1 MKILKKLLFLQKR
14 TLMSELTRAVLVKY
28 WGYPSFRPM
37 QEDIVDSV
45 IEGHDTLALLPTGG
59 GKSIC
64 FQVPAMAMDGVCI
77 VVTPLISLM
86 KDQVLHLKNINI
98 PASAIYSGMHPSEV
112 EIAYNKAVFG
122 NLKFLYV
129 SPERLMTDA
138 FIEAVKKMKVCL
150 LAIDESHCISQWG
163 YDFRPPYLKIA
174 EIRPYIPNTPVL
186 ALTATAT
193 PKVVDDIQYRLGFKK
208 KNVFQTSYERKNV
221 TYNVIKVADKYGLMY
236 RLFMKMESGSGI
248 VYVRSRK
255 RTKVISDWLQSVG
268 ISATYYH
275 AGIDA
280 KTRDERQ
287 KMWMDGKTKVISATN
302 AFGMGID
309 KPDVRV
315 VVHMDLPDS
324 LEAYFQEAG
333 RAGRDLK
340 PSEAF
345 LLVSDSDIKQLK
357 DNLQQSY
364 PELERI
370 KAIYDAIGNYLQIP
384 VGAGNGHCY
393 PFDMTE
399 FAKHYDFSLIEVFNS
414 LKLMEREG
422 FFALSEA
429 MNTPSQLF
437 IKASR
442 EDLYRFQ
449 VEYAEFDT
457 MIKYLLRNYPG
468 ILSDFVK
475 IKEEQIS
482 YKLGIS
488 VEKVEQILQKLD
500 NFNFL
505 SYIPRS
511 DKPQIQ
517 YLTERQDT
525 RHFALS
531 DEVYKDRKEDA
542 TKRVQAVIDF
552 VNNDNECRS
561 VQLLRYF
568 GEKIKT
574 RCGKCDVCNIR
585 NQMKINDEEYRN
597 ISAAILDELKKR
609 VVPLYETPSLAK
621 NYLEEKVLET
631 VRWMLDNGTIEQD
644 ENGNLKEKGRQRS
657 LF

>member
-1 MKILKKLLFLQKR
+1 
-14 TLMSELTRAVLVKY
+14 MSELTRSVLVKY

-64 FQVPAMAMDGVCI
+64 FQVPALAMDGVCI

-86 KDQVLHLKNINI
+86 KDQVQHLKAINI
-98 PASAIYSGMHPSEV
+98 AASAIYSGMHPNEV

-193 PKVVDDIQYRLGFKK
+193 PKVVEDIQYRLGFKRQ
-208 KNVFQTSYERKNV
+208 NVFQTSYERKNV

-255 RTKVISDWLQSVG
+255 RTKIIADWLQSAG
-268 ISATYYH
+268 ISATFYH

-287 KMWMDGKTKVISATN
+287 KLWMDGRIKVIVATN

-315 VVHMDLPDS
+315 VIHMDLPDS

-364 PELERI
+364 PELDRI
-370 KAIYDAIGNYLQIP
+370 KTIYDTLGNYLQIP
-384 VGAGNGHCY
+384 VGAGNGQSY
-393 PFDMTE
+393 AFDMNE
-399 FAKHYDFSLIEVFNS
+399 FATNYNFSLLEVFNS

-422 FFALSEA
+422 LFALSEA
-429 MNTPSQLF
+429 MDAPSQLF

-449 VEYAEFDT
+449 VEYAEFDA

-482 YKLGIS
+482 HKMGIS
-488 VEKVEQILQKLD
+488 VEQVEQTLKRLEKY
-500 NFNFL
+500 NFL
-505 SYIPRS
+505 TYIPRN

-525 RHFALS
+525 GHFVLS
-531 DEVYKDRKEDA
+531 DEVYKDRKDDA

-552 VNNDNECRS
+552 VNNDTECRS

-585 NQMKINDEEYRN
+585 NQMNINDEEYKN
-597 ISAAILDELKKR
+597 ISELILEELKKR

-631 VRWMLDNGTIEQD
+631 VRWMLDSGTIEQD

>member
-1 MKILKKLLFLQKR
+1 
-14 TLMSELTRAVLVKY
+14 MSELTRSVLVKY

-37 QEDIVDSV
+37 QEDIVDAV
-45 IEGHDTLALLPTGG
+45 IDGRDTLALLPTGG

-64 FQVPAMAMDGVCI
+64 FQVPALAMDGVCI

-86 KDQVLHLKNINI
+86 KDQVQHLKNINI
-98 PASAIYSGMHPSEV
+98 PAAAIYSGMHPSEV

-193 PKVVDDIQYRLGFKK
+193 PNVVEDIQLRLGFKEH
-208 KNVFQTSYERKNV
+208 NVFQTSYERKNV

-236 RLFMKMESGSGI
+236 RLFMRMQSGSGI

-255 RTKVISDWLQSVG
+255 RTKVIADWLQSVG
-268 ISATYYH
+268 ISATFYH

-287 KMWMDGKTKVISATN
+287 KQWMDGRIKVIVATN

-309 KPDVRV
+309 KPDVRMV
-315 VVHMDLPDS
+315 IHMDLPDS

-345 LLVSDSDIKQLK
+345 LLVAESDIKQLK

-370 KAIYDAIGNYLQIP
+370 KTIYDALGNYLQIP
-384 VGAGNGHCY
+384 VGAGNGQSY
-393 PFDMTE
+393 PFDMNE
-399 FAKHYDFSLIEVFNS
+399 FANSYGFSLLEVFNS

-429 MNTPSQLF
+429 MESPSQLF

-449 VEYAEFDT
+449 VEYAEFDA

-482 YKLGIS
+482 HKMGID
-488 VEKVEQILQKLD
+488 VTQVEQTLKNLEKY
-500 NFNFL
+500 NFL
-505 SYIPRS
+505 TYIQRNG
-511 DKPQIQ
+511 KPQIQ

-531 DEVYKDRKEDA
+531 DEVYKDRKDDA
-542 TKRVQAVIDF
+542 TRRVQAVIDF
-552 VNNDNECRS
+552 VNNDSECRS

-574 RCGKCDVCNIR
+574 RCGRCDVCSIR
-585 NQMKINDEEYRN
+585 NQMKINDEEYKN
-597 ISAAILDELKKR
+597 ISELILDELKKR

-631 VRWMLDNGTIEQD
+631 VRWMLDNGIIEQD
-644 ENGNLKEKGRQRS
+644 ENGNLKEKGRQWS

>member
-1 MKILKKLLFLQKR
+1 
-14 TLMSELTRAVLVKY
+14 MSDLTRAVLVKY

-45 IEGHDTLALLPTGG
+45 IAGHDTLALLPTGG

-86 KDQVLHLKNINI
+86 KDQVQHLKHINI
-98 PASAIYSGMHPSEV
+98 QAAAIYSGMHPSEV
-112 EIAYNKAVFG
+112 EMAYNNAAFG

-138 FIEAVKKMKVCL
+138 FIEAIKKMKVCL

-193 PKVVDDIQYRLGFKK
+193 PNVVDDIQYRLGFKER
-208 KNVFQTSYERKNV
+208 NVFQTSYERKNV

-236 RLFMKMESGSGI
+236 RLFMKMASGSGI

-255 RTKVISDWLQSVG
+255 RTKVIADWLQSAG
-268 ISATYYH
+268 ISATFYH

-280 KTRDERQ
+280 RTRDERQ
-287 KMWMDGKTKVISATN
+287 RLWMDGKIKVIVATN

-345 LLVSDSDIKQLK
+345 LLVSDADIKQLK
-357 DNLQQSY
+357 ENLQQSY
-364 PELERI
+364 PELDRI
-370 KAIYDAIGNYLQIP
+370 KAIYDAVGNYLQIP
-384 VGAGNGHCY
+384 VGAGNNQSY
-393 PFDMTE
+393 NFDMNE
-399 FAKHYDFSLIEVFNS
+399 FAKEYGFSLLEVFNS

-429 MNTPSQLF
+429 MDTPSQLF

-482 YKLGIS
+482 LKLGID
-488 VEKVEQILQKLD
+488 VEKVENTLKKLEKY
-500 NFNFL
+500 NFL
-505 SYIPRS
+505 TYIQRN

-525 RHFALS
+525 RYFALS
-531 DEVYKDRKEDA
+531 DEVYRDRKDDA

-552 VNNDNECRS
+552 VNNDTECRS

-585 NQMKINDEEYRN
+585 NQMNINDEEYKN
-597 ISAAILDELKKR
+597 ISDIILDELKKR

-644 ENGNLKEKGRQRS
+644 ENGNLKEKGRQWS

>member
-1 MKILKKLLFLQKR
+1 
-14 TLMSELTRAVLVKY
+14 MSELTRSVLTKY

-45 IEGHDTLALLPTGG
+45 IAGNDTLALLPTGG

-64 FQVPAMAMDGVCI
+64 FQVPALAMDGVCI

-86 KDQVLHLKNINI
+86 KDQVQHLKDINI
-98 PASAIYSGMHPSEV
+98 PATAIYSGMHPNEV
-112 EIAYNKAVFG
+112 EIAYNKAVYG

-129 SPERLMTDA
+129 SPERLKTDA
-138 FIEAVKKMKVCL
+138 FIEAIKKMNVCL

-174 EIRPYIPNTPVL
+174 EIRPYITNTPVL

-193 PKVVDDIQYRLGFKK
+193 PKVVDDIQFRLDFKK

-221 TYNVIKVADKYGLMY
+221 TYNVIKIADKYGFMY
-236 RLFMKMESGSGI
+236 RLFMRMQSGNGI

-255 RTKVISDWLQSVG
+255 RTKIIADWLQSAG
-268 ISATYYH
+268 ISATFYH

-287 KMWMDGKTKVISATN
+287 KLWMNGLIKVIVATN

-309 KPDVRV
+309 KPDVRL

-345 LLVSDSDIKQLK
+345 LLVSDNDIKQLK
-357 DNLQQSY
+357 ENLKQSY
-364 PELERI
+364 PDIDRI
-370 KAIYDAIGNYLQIP
+370 KTIYNAIGNYLQVP
-384 VGAGNGHCY
+384 VGSGNGQCY
-393 PFDMTE
+393 PFEINE
-399 FAKHYDFSLIEVFNS
+399 FIKHYNLSLLETFNS
-414 LKLMEREG
+414 LTLMKKEG
-422 FFALSEA
+422 LFELSEA
-429 MNTPSQLF
+429 MDSPSQIF

-449 VEYAEFDT
+449 VEYPKFDLV
-457 MIKYLLRNYPG
+457 IKYLLRNYPG

-475 IKEEQIS
+475 IREEQIS
-482 YKLGIS
+482 HKLGVNVNE
-488 VEKVEQILQKLD
+488 VELTLKKLEQYNILT
-500 NFNFL
+500 
-505 SYIPRS
+505 YIRRS

-517 YLTERQDT
+517 YLTERLDT
-525 RHFALS
+525 KHFFLS
-531 DEVYKDRKEDA
+531 DEVYKNRKDDA
-542 TKRVQAVIDF
+542 LKRVQAVIDF
-552 VNNDNECRS
+552 VNDDTKCRS
-561 VQLLRYF
+561 IQLLRYF
-568 GEKIKT
+568 GEKTNK

-585 NQMKINDEEYRN
+585 NQMNINDEEYTD
-597 ISAAILDELKKR
+597 ISRLILQELKKR
-609 VVPLYETPSLAK
+609 IVPLPETPSLAK
-621 NYLEEKVLET
+621 NYFEEKVLET
-631 VRWMLDNGTIEQD
+631 VRWMIDGEIIELD
-644 ENGNLKEKGRQRS
+644 ENGNLKEKGR
-657 LF
+657 

>member
-1 MKILKKLLFLQKR
+1 
-14 TLMSELTRAVLVKY
+14 MSELTRAVLVKY

-37 QEDIVDSV
+37 QEDIVDAV
-45 IEGHDTLALLPTGG
+45 INGQDTLALLPTGG
-59 GKSIC
+59 GKSVC

-86 KDQVLHLKNINI
+86 KDQVQHLKKINI
-98 PASAIYSGMHPSEV
+98 PAAAIYSGLHPNEV
-112 EIAYNKAVFG
+112 ELAYNKAVFG

-129 SPERLMTDA
+129 SPERLMTEA

-193 PKVVDDIQYRLGFKK
+193 PRVVEDIQYRLGFKQQ
-208 KNVFQTSYERKNV
+208 NVFQTSYERKNV
-221 TYNVIKVADKYGLMY
+221 TYNVIKIADKYGLMY
-236 RLFMKMESGSGI
+236 RLFMRMQSGSGI

-255 RTKVISDWLQSVG
+255 RTKVIADWLQSVG
-268 ISATYYH
+268 ISATFYH

-287 KMWMDGKTKVISATN
+287 KLWMDGHIKVIVATN

-345 LLVSDSDIKQLK
+345 LLVADSDIKQLK
-357 DNLQQSY
+357 DNLNQSY
-364 PELERI
+364 PELNRI
-370 KAIYDAIGNYLQIP
+370 KTIYEALGNYLQIP
-384 VGAGNGHCY
+384 VGAGNGQTY
-393 PFDMTE
+393 PFDMND
-399 FAKHYDFSLIEVFNS
+399 FAAYYGFSLLEVFNS

-422 FFALSEA
+422 LFSLSEA
-429 MNTPSQLF
+429 LNTPSQLF

-449 VEYAEFDT
+449 VEYAEFDA

-475 IKEEQIS
+475 INEEQIS
-482 YKLGIS
+482 HKMGIS
-488 VEKVEQILQKLD
+488 VDNVELTLKKLEKY
-500 NFNFL
+500 NFL
-505 SYIPRS
+505 TYIPRC

-517 YLTERQDT
+517 YLTERQDM
-525 RHFALS
+525 RHFVLS
-531 DEVYKDRKEDA
+531 DEVYKNRKDDA

-552 VNNDNECRS
+552 VNNDKECRS

-585 NQMKINDEEYRN
+585 NQMKINDEEYKN
-597 ISAAILDELKKR
+597 ISELILNELKKR

-621 NYLEEKVLET
+621 NHLEEKVLET

-644 ENGNLKEKGRQRS
+644 ENGNLKEKGRQWS

>member
-1 MKILKKLLFLQKR
+1 
-14 TLMSELTRAVLVKY
+14 MSDLTRAVLVKY

-45 IEGHDTLALLPTGG
+45 IAGHDTLALLPTGG

-86 KDQVLHLKNINI
+86 KDQVQHLKHINI
-98 PASAIYSGMHPSEV
+98 QAAAIYSGMHPSEV
-112 EIAYNKAVFG
+112 EMAYNNAAFG

-138 FIEAVKKMKVCL
+138 FIEAIKKMKVCL

-193 PKVVDDIQYRLGFKK
+193 PNVVDDIQYRLGFKER
-208 KNVFQTSYERKNV
+208 NVFQTSYERKNV

-236 RLFMKMESGSGI
+236 RLFMKMASGSGI

-255 RTKVISDWLQSVG
+255 RTKVIADWLQSAG
-268 ISATYYH
+268 ISATFYH

-280 KTRDERQ
+280 RTRDERQ
-287 KMWMDGKTKVISATN
+287 RLWMDGKIKVIVATN

-345 LLVSDSDIKQLK
+345 LLVSDADIKQLK
-357 DNLQQSY
+357 ENLQQSY
-364 PELERI
+364 PELDRI
-370 KAIYDAIGNYLQIP
+370 KAIYDAVGNYLQIP
-384 VGAGNGHCY
+384 VGAGNNQSY
-393 PFDMTE
+393 NFDMNE
-399 FAKHYDFSLIEVFNS
+399 FAKEYGFSLLEVFNS

-429 MNTPSQLF
+429 MDTPSQLF

-482 YKLGIS
+482 LKLGID
-488 VEKVEQILQKLD
+488 VEKVENTLKKLEKY
-500 NFNFL
+500 NFL
-505 SYIPRS
+505 TYIQRN

-517 YLTERQDT
+517 YLTERQNT
-525 RHFALS
+525 RYFALS
-531 DEVYKDRKEDA
+531 DEVYRDRKDDA

-552 VNNDNECRS
+552 VNNDTECRS

-585 NQMKINDEEYRN
+585 NQMNINDEEYKN
-597 ISAAILDELKKR
+597 ISDIILDELKKR

-644 ENGNLKEKGRQRS
+644 ENGNLKEKGRQWS

>member
-1 MKILKKLLFLQKR
+1 
-14 TLMSELTRAVLVKY
+14 MSELTRAVLVKY

-45 IEGHDTLALLPTGG
+45 IAGRDTLALLPTGG

-77 VVTPLISLM
+77 VITPLISLM
-86 KDQVLHLKNINI
+86 KDQVEHLKRINI

-112 EIAYNKAVFG
+112 ELAYNKAVFG
-122 NLKFLYV
+122 GLKFLYV
-129 SPERLMTDA
+129 SPERLKTDA

-174 EIRPYIPNTPVL
+174 DIRPYIPQTPVL

-193 PKVVDDIQYRLGFKK
+193 PKVVEDIQFRLGFKEP
-208 KNVFQTSYERKNV
+208 NVFQTSYERKNV
-221 TYNVIKVADKYGLMY
+221 TYNVVKIADKYGLMY
-236 RLFMKMESGSGI
+236 RMFQKMDHGSGI

-255 RTKVISDWLQSVG
+255 RTKVIADWLQSAG
-268 ISATYYH
+268 ISATFYH

-287 KMWMDGKTKVISATN
+287 KLWMDGRIKVIVATN

-309 KPDVRV
+309 KPDVRLV
-315 VVHMDLPDS
+315 IHMDLPDS

-345 LLVSDSDIKQLK
+345 LLVSDTDIKQLK

-364 PELERI
+364 PELQRI
-370 KAIYDAIGNYLQIP
+370 KDIYDALGNYLQIP
-384 VGAGNGHCY
+384 VGTGNGQSY
-393 PFDMTE
+393 DFDMTD
-399 FAKHYDFSLIEVFNS
+399 FATRYNFQLLEVFNAM
-414 LKLMEREG
+414 KLMEREG
-422 FFALSEA
+422 LFVLSEA
-429 MNTPSQLF
+429 METPSQVM

-449 VEYAEFDT
+449 VEYPDFDVI
-457 MIKYLLRNYPG
+457 IKYMLRNYPG

-482 YKLGIS
+482 HKLGTDVNKI
-488 VEKVEQILQKLD
+488 EQTLQRLD
-500 NFNFL
+500 KYNFL
-505 SYIPRS
+505 TYIQRK

-517 YLTERQDT
+517 YLTERLDT

-531 DEVYKDRKEDA
+531 DEVYKDRKDDA
-542 TKRVQAVIDF
+542 TQRVQAVIDF
-552 VNNDNECRS
+552 VNNDEECRS

-568 GEKIKT
+568 GEKIKS

-585 NQMKINDEEYRN
+585 NQMSINDEEYKN
-597 ISAAILDELKKR
+597 ISEIILDELKKR

-631 VRWMLDNGTIEQD
+631 VRWMLDNGVIVQD
-644 ENGNLKEKGRQRS
+644 ENGNLKEKQQWS

>member
-1 MKILKKLLFLQKR
+1 M
-14 TLMSELTRAVLVKY
+14 A
-28 WGYPSFRPM
+28 GN
-37 QEDIVDSV
+37 
-45 IEGHDTLALLPTGG
+45 DTLALLPTGG
-59 GKSIC
+59 GKSVC
-64 FQVPAMAMDGVCI
+64 YQVPALAMGGLTL
-77 VVTPLISLM
+77 VVSPLIALM
-86 KDQVLHLKNINI
+86 KDQVRQLRERHIAAACIVSGMSSHEIEAILNNSVFNRINI
-98 PASAIYSGMHPSEV
+98 
-112 EIAYNKAVFG
+112 
-122 NLKFLYV
+122 LYV
-129 SPERLMTDA
+129 SPERLQNRT
-138 FIEAVKKMKVCL
+138 FIDHFRQMPVKLIAVDEA
-150 LAIDESHCISQWG
+150 HCISQWG
-163 YDFRPPYLKIA
+163 YDFRPPYLEIA
-174 EIRPYIPNTPVL
+174 RIRQYHPQCPVI

-193 PKVVDDIQYRLGFKK
+193 PEVVDDIKARLAFRNGT
-208 KNVFQTSYERKNV
+208 VFRTSFVRKNLSYSV
-221 TYNVIKVADKYGLMY
+221 RRTDDKASMLLRIVRGVG
-236 RLFMKMESGSGI
+236 GSGI
-248 VYVRSRK
+248 VYVRNRRRAVEIAK
-255 RTKVISDWLQSVG
+255 ALGDNG
-268 ISATYYH
+268 IPSAAYH
-275 AGIDA
+275 AGIEM
-280 KTRDERQ
+280 KERDRIQ
-287 KMWMDGKTKVISATN
+287 QQWLKSQRGVMVATT

-309 KPDVRV
+309 KPDVRMV
-315 VVHMDLPDS
+315 IHMDLPDS

-345 LLVSDSDIKQLK
+345 LLVAESDIKQLK

-370 KAIYDAIGNYLQIP
+370 KTIYDALGNYLQIP
-384 VGAGNGHCY
+384 VGAGNGQSY
-393 PFDMTE
+393 PFDMNE
-399 FAKHYDFSLIEVFNS
+399 FANSYGFSLLEVFNS

-429 MNTPSQLF
+429 MESPSQLF

-449 VEYAEFDT
+449 VEYAEFDA

-482 YKLGIS
+482 HKMGID
-488 VEKVEQILQKLD
+488 VTQVEQTLKNLEKY
-500 NFNFL
+500 NFL
-505 SYIPRS
+505 TYIQRNG
-511 DKPQIQ
+511 KPQIQ

-531 DEVYKDRKEDA
+531 DEVYKDRKDDA
-542 TKRVQAVIDF
+542 TRRVQAVIDF
-552 VNNDNECRS
+552 VNNDSECRS

-574 RCGKCDVCNIR
+574 RCGRCDVCSIR
-585 NQMKINDEEYRN
+585 NQMKINDEEYKN
-597 ISAAILDELKKR
+597 ISELILDELKKR

-631 VRWMLDNGTIEQD
+631 VRWMLDNGIIEQD
-644 ENGNLKEKGRQRS
+644 ENGNLKEKGRQWS

>member
-1 MKILKKLLFLQKR
+1 MKNLLFLQKNSQ
-14 TLMSELTRAVLVKY
+14 MSELTRAVLVKY

-98 PASAIYSGMHPSEV
+98 PASAIYSGMHPNEV

-193 PKVVDDIQYRLGFKK
+193 PKVVEDIQFRLGFKER
-208 KNVFQTSYERKNV
+208 NVFQTSYERKNV

-255 RTKVISDWLQSVG
+255 RTKVIADWLQSVG

-287 KMWMDGKTKVISATN
+287 KMWMDGKIKVISATN

-315 VVHMDLPDS
+315 VIHMDLPDS

-345 LLVSDSDIKQLK
+345 LLVSESDIKQLK

-364 PELERI
+364 PELDRI

-384 VGAGNGHCY
+384 VGAGNGQCY

-399 FAKHYDFSLIEVFNS
+399 FAKNYDFSLIEVFNS

-429 MNTPSQLF
+429 MDSPSQLF

-457 MIKYLLRNYPG
+457 IIKYLLRNYPG

-482 YKLGIS
+482 HKLGIE
-488 VEKVEQILQKLD
+488 VEKVEQILHKLD
-500 NFNFL
+500 KFNFL

-542 TKRVQAVIDF
+542 TKRVQSVIDF

-568 GEKIKT
+568 GERIKT

-597 ISAAILDELKKR
+597 ISSIILEELKKR
-609 VVPLYETPSLAK
+609 VIPLYETPSLAK

>member
-1 MKILKKLLFLQKR
+1 
-14 TLMSELTRAVLVKY
+14 MSDLTRAVLVKY

-86 KDQVLHLKNINI
+86 KDQVLHLKRINI
-98 PASAIYSGMHPSEV
+98 SASAIYSGMHPSEV

-129 SPERLMTDA
+129 SPERLLTDT
-138 FIEAVKKMKVCL
+138 FIEAIKKMKVCL

-193 PKVVDDIQYRLGFKK
+193 PKVVEDIQLRLGFKQQ
-208 KNVFQTSYERKNV
+208 NVFQTSYERKNV

-255 RTKVISDWLQSVG
+255 RTKVIADWLQSTG
-268 ISATYYH
+268 ISATFYH

-287 KMWMDGKTKVISATN
+287 KLWMDGKIKVIVATN

-315 VVHMDLPDS
+315 VIHMDLPDS

-345 LLVSDSDIKQLK
+345 LLVSDTDIKQLK
-357 DNLQQSY
+357 ENLQQSY
-364 PELERI
+364 PELDRI

-384 VGAGNGHCY
+384 VGAGNGQSY
-393 PFDMTE
+393 PFDMNE
-399 FAKHYDFSLIEVFNS
+399 FAKSYDFSLLEVFNS

-429 MNTPSQLF
+429 MDAPSQLM

-449 VEYAEFDT
+449 VEYAEFDSI
-457 MIKYLLRNYPG
+457 IKYLLRNYPG

-482 YKLGIS
+482 QKLGVD
-488 VEKVEQILQKLD
+488 VEKVENTLKKLEKY
-500 NFNFL
+500 NFL
-505 SYIPRS
+505 TYIQRS

-525 RHFALS
+525 RYFALS
-531 DEVYKDRKEDA
+531 DEVYKDRKDDA
-542 TKRVQAVIDF
+542 TQRVQAVIDF
-552 VNNDNECRS
+552 VNNDSECRS

-568 GEKIKT
+568 GEKIKS

-585 NQMKINDEEYRN
+585 NQMNINNEEFKN
-597 ISAAILDELKKR
+597 ISDIILEELKKR

-621 NYLEEKVLET
+621 NFLEEKVLET

-644 ENGNLKEKGRQRS
+644 ENGNLKEKGKQWS

>member
-1 MKILKKLLFLQKR
+1 MKKLLFLQKR
-14 TLMSELTRAVLVKY
+14 TQMSELTRAVLVKY

-45 IEGHDTLALLPTGG
+45 IDGRDTLALLPTGG

-174 EIRPYIPNTPVL
+174 EVRPYIPNTPVL

-193 PKVVDDIQYRLGFKK
+193 PKVVDDIQFRLGFKER
-208 KNVFQTSYERKNV
+208 NVFQTSYERKNV

-287 KMWMDGKTKVISATN
+287 KMWMDGKTKVIAATN

-345 LLVSDSDIKQLK
+345 LLVADSDIKQLK

-384 VGAGNGHCY
+384 VGAGNGQCY

-422 FFALSEA
+422 LFALSEA

-449 VEYAEFDT
+449 VEYAEFDA

-500 NFNFL
+500 KFNFL

-542 TKRVQAVIDF
+542 TKRVQSVIDF

-597 ISAAILDELKKR
+597 ISNIILEELKKR
-609 VVPLYETPSLAK
+609 VVPVYETPSLAK

-644 ENGNLKEKGRQRS
+644 ENGNLKEKGRQGS

>member
-1 MKILKKLLFLQKR
+1 
-14 TLMSELTRAVLVKY
+14 MSELTRAVLVKY

-45 IEGHDTLALLPTGG
+45 IDGHDTLALLPTGG

-384 VGAGNGHCY
+384 VGAGNGQCY

>member
-1 MKILKKLLFLQKR
+1 
-14 TLMSELTRAVLVKY
+14 MSELTRSVLVKY

-45 IEGHDTLALLPTGG
+45 IAGRDTLALLPTGG

-86 KDQVLHLKNINI
+86 KDQVLHLKRINI
-98 PASAIYSGMHPSEV
+98 AAAAIYSGMHPSEV
-112 EIAYNKAVFG
+112 ELAYNKAVFG

-129 SPERLMTDA
+129 SPERLMTDT
-138 FIEAVKKMKVCL
+138 FIEAIKKMKVCL

-174 EIRPYIPNTPVL
+174 EIRPYIPSTPVL

-193 PKVVDDIQYRLGFKK
+193 PNVVDDIQFRLGFKE

-221 TYNVIKVADKYGLMY
+221 TYNVIKTADKYNLMY
-236 RLFMKMESGSGI
+236 RLFMKMDRGSGI

-255 RTKVISDWLQSVG
+255 RTKIIADWLQSVG
-268 ISATYYH
+268 VSATYYH

-287 KMWMDGKTKVISATN
+287 KTWMDGRIKVIVATN

-345 LLVSDSDIKQLK
+345 LLVADTDIKQLK

-364 PELERI
+364 PELDKI
-370 KAIYDAIGNYLQIP
+370 KTIYNAVGNYLQIP
-384 VGAGNGHCY
+384 VGAGKGQSY
-393 PFDMTE
+393 PFDMEE
-399 FAKHYDFSLIEVFNS
+399 FAKTYGFSLIEVFNS

-422 FFALSEA
+422 FFVLSEA
-429 MNTPSQLF
+429 MSTPSQLM
-437 IKASR
+437 IKANR

-457 MIKYLLRNYPG
+457 LIKYLLRNYPG

-475 IKEEQIS
+475 IREEQIS
-482 YKLGIS
+482 QKLGID
-488 VEKVEQILQKLD
+488 VTKVESTLKELEKY
-500 NFNFL
+500 NFL
-505 SYIPRS
+505 TYIQRS

-517 YLTERQDT
+517 YLTEHQDT
-525 RHFALS
+525 KHFSLS

-542 TKRVQAVIDF
+542 TRRVQAVIDF
-552 VNNDNECRS
+552 VNNDDECRS

-568 GEKIKT
+568 GERIKT
-574 RCGKCDVCNIR
+574 RCGKCDVCSIR
-585 NQMKINDEEYRN
+585 NKMKINDEEYKN
-597 ISAAILDELKKR
+597 ISEIILGELKKR
-609 VVPLYETPSLAK
+609 IVPLYETPSLAK
-621 NYLEEKVLET
+621 NHLEENVLET
-631 VRWMLDNGTIEQD
+631 VRWMLDNGVIEQD
-644 ENGNLKEKGRQRS
+644 ENGNLREKRQGS

>member
-1 MKILKKLLFLQKR
+1 
-14 TLMSELTRAVLVKY
+14 MSELTRSVLVKY

-45 IEGHDTLALLPTGG
+45 IDGRDTLALLPTGG

-64 FQVPAMAMDGVCI
+64 FQVPAMAMEGVCI

-86 KDQVLHLKNINI
+86 KDQVQHLRNINI
-98 PASAIYSGMHPSEV
+98 PAAAIYSGLHPSEV

-122 NLKFLYV
+122 GLKFLYV

-138 FIEAVKKMKVCL
+138 FIEAIKKMKVCL

-174 EIRPYIPNTPVL
+174 EIRPYIPTTPVL

-193 PKVVDDIQYRLGFKK
+193 PNVVEDIQYRLGFKES
-208 KNVFQTSYERKNV
+208 NVFQTSYERKNV
-221 TYNVIKVADKYGLMY
+221 TYNVIKVPDKYGVMF
-236 RLFMKMESGSGI
+236 RLFSKMTTGSGI

-255 RTKVISDWLQSVG
+255 RTKVIADWLQSAG
-268 ISATYYH
+268 ISATFYH

-287 KMWMDGKTKVISATN
+287 KMWMDGKIKVIVATN

-345 LLVSDSDIKQLK
+345 LLVADTDIKQLK

-364 PELERI
+364 PELDRI
-370 KAIYDAIGNYLQIP
+370 KTIYEALGNYLQIP
-384 VGAGNGHCY
+384 VGAGNGQSY
-393 PFDMTE
+393 PFDMNE
-399 FAKHYDFSLIEVFNS
+399 FAQSYGFQLLEVFNS

-422 FFALSEA
+422 FFSLSEA
-429 MNTPSQLF
+429 MDTPSQIF

-449 VEYAEFDT
+449 VEYPDFDV

-482 YKLGIS
+482 HKLGIDI
-488 VEKVEQILQKLD
+488 EKVEQTLKKLES
-500 NFNFL
+500 FNFL
-505 SYIPRS
+505 TYIQRS
-511 DKPQIQ
+511 DRPQILF
-517 YLTERQDT
+517 LTERQDT

-552 VNNDNECRS
+552 VNNDAECRS

-568 GEKIKT
+568 GEKIKS
-574 RCGKCDVCNIR
+574 RCGKCDVCSIR
-585 NQMKINDEEYRN
+585 NQMNINDEEFKN
-597 ISAAILDELKKR
+597 ISELILEELKKR
-609 VVPLYETPSLAK
+609 VVPLYETPSIAK
-621 NYLEEKVLET
+621 NYMEEKVLET
-631 VRWMLDNGTIEQD
+631 VRWMLDSGVIEQD
-644 ENGNLKEKGRQRS
+644 ENGNLKEKGRQWT

>member
-1 MKILKKLLFLQKR
+1 
-14 TLMSELTRAVLVKY
+14 MSDLTRAVLVKY

-86 KDQVLHLKNINI
+86 KDQVLHLKRINI
-98 PASAIYSGMHPSEV
+98 SASAIYSGMHPSEV

-129 SPERLMTDA
+129 SPERLLTDA
-138 FIEAVKKMKVCL
+138 FIEAIKKMKVCL

-193 PKVVDDIQYRLGFKK
+193 PKVVEDIQLRLGFKQQ
-208 KNVFQTSYERKNV
+208 NVFQTSYERKNV

-255 RTKVISDWLQSVG
+255 RTKVIADWLQSTG
-268 ISATYYH
+268 ISATFYH

-287 KMWMDGKTKVISATN
+287 KLWMDGKIKVIVATN

-315 VVHMDLPDS
+315 VIHMDLPDS

-345 LLVSDSDIKQLK
+345 LLVSDTDIKQLK
-357 DNLQQSY
+357 ENLQQSY
-364 PELERI
+364 PELDRI

-384 VGAGNGHCY
+384 VGAGNGQSY
-393 PFDMTE
+393 PFDMNE
-399 FAKHYDFSLIEVFNS
+399 FAKSYDFSLLEVFNS

-429 MNTPSQLF
+429 MDAPSQLM

-449 VEYAEFDT
+449 VEYAEFDSI
-457 MIKYLLRNYPG
+457 IKYLLRNYPG

-482 YKLGIS
+482 QKLGVD
-488 VEKVEQILQKLD
+488 VEKVENTLKKLEKY
-500 NFNFL
+500 NFL
-505 SYIPRS
+505 TYIQRS

-525 RHFALS
+525 RYFALS
-531 DEVYKDRKEDA
+531 DEVYKDRKDDA
-542 TKRVQAVIDF
+542 TQRVQAVIDF
-552 VNNDNECRS
+552 VNNDSECRS

-568 GEKIKT
+568 GEKIKS

-585 NQMKINDEEYRN
+585 NQMNINDEEFKN
-597 ISAAILDELKKR
+597 ISDIILEELKKR

-621 NYLEEKVLET
+621 NFLEEKVLET

-644 ENGNLKEKGRQRS
+644 ENGNLKEKGKQWS

>member
-1 MKILKKLLFLQKR
+1 
-14 TLMSELTRAVLVKY
+14 MSELTRAVLVKY

-64 FQVPAMAMDGVCI
+64 FQVPALAMDGVCI

-86 KDQVLHLKNINI
+86 KDQVQHLKDINI
-98 PASAIYSGMHPSEV
+98 PASAIYSGMHPNEV

-138 FIEAVKKMKVCL
+138 FIEAIRKMKVCL

-174 EIRPYIPNTPVL
+174 EIRPYIPNIPVL

-193 PKVVDDIQYRLGFKK
+193 PKVVDDIQFRLGFKER
-208 KNVFQTSYERKNV
+208 NVFQTSYERKNV
-221 TYNVIKVADKYGLMY
+221 TYNVVKIADKYGFMH
-236 RLFMKMESGSGI
+236 RLFTRMQFGSGI

-255 RTKVISDWLQSVG
+255 RTKVIADWLQSTG
-268 ISATYYH
+268 ITATFYH

-287 KMWMDGKTKVISATN
+287 RLWMDGRIKVIVATN

-309 KPDVRV
+309 KPDVRL
-315 VVHMDLPDS
+315 VVHIDLPDS

-345 LLVSDSDIKQLK
+345 LLVADSDIQQLK
-357 DNLQQSY
+357 DNLRQSY
-364 PELERI
+364 PELNRI
-370 KAIYDAIGNYLQIP
+370 KTIYNALGNYLQIP
-384 VGAGNGHCY
+384 VNAGNGQSY
-393 PFDMTE
+393 PFDMNE
-399 FAKHYDFSLIEVFNS
+399 FAKQYNFSLLEVFNS
-414 LKLMEREG
+414 LTLMEREG
-422 FFALSEA
+422 LFALSEA
-429 MNTPSQLF
+429 MNTPSQIL
-437 IKASR
+437 IKANR

-449 VEYAEFDT
+449 VEYPAFDPI
-457 MIKYLLRNYPG
+457 IKYLLRNYPG

-482 YKLGIS
+482 RKLGID
-488 VEKVEQILQKLD
+488 VEKVEQTLKQLEKY
-500 NFNFL
+500 NFL
-505 SYIPRS
+505 TYIQRS
-511 DKPQIQ
+511 DKPRIQ
-517 YLTERQDT
+517 YLAERTDT
-525 RHFALS
+525 KHFILS
-531 DEVYKDRKEDA
+531 DDVYKNRKDDA

-552 VNNDNECRS
+552 INNDTECRS
-561 VQLLRYF
+561 IQLLRYF
-568 GEKIKT
+568 GEKINT
-574 RCGKCDVCNIR
+574 RCGKCDVCSIR
-585 NQMKINDEEYRN
+585 NQLNINDEEYKN
-597 ISAAILDELKKR
+597 ISEFILQELKKR

-621 NYLEEKVLET
+621 NYFEEKVLET
-631 VRWMLDNGTIEQD
+631 ARWMLDSGIIEQD
-644 ENGNLKEKGRQRS
+644 ENGNLKERS
-657 LF
+657 GQQTLF

>member
-1 MKILKKLLFLQKR
+1 
-14 TLMSELTRAVLVKY
+14 MSELTRAVLVKY

-45 IEGHDTLALLPTGG
+45 IAGRDTLALLPTGG

-64 FQVPAMAMDGVCI
+64 FQVPALALDGVCI

-86 KDQVLHLKNINI
+86 KDQVQHLKNINI
-98 PASAIYSGMHPSEV
+98 PAAAIYSGMHPSEV

-122 NLKFLYV
+122 GLKFLYV
-129 SPERLMTDA
+129 SPERLMTNA

-193 PKVVDDIQYRLGFKK
+193 PNVVEDIQYRLGFKEQ
-208 KNVFQTSYERKNV
+208 NVFQTSYERKNV

-236 RLFMKMESGSGI
+236 RLLMRMESGSGI

-255 RTKVISDWLQSVG
+255 RTKVIADWLQSVG
-268 ISATYYH
+268 ISATFYH

-287 KMWMDGKTKVISATN
+287 RQWMDGHIKVIVATN

-309 KPDVRV
+309 KPDVRMV
-315 VVHMDLPDS
+315 IHMDLPDS

-345 LLVSDSDIKQLK
+345 LLVAENDIKQLK

-364 PELERI
+364 PELDRI
-370 KAIYDAIGNYLQIP
+370 KTIYDALGNYLQIP
-384 VGAGNGHCY
+384 VGAGNGQSY
-393 PFDMTE
+393 PFDMNE
-399 FAKHYDFSLIEVFNS
+399 FANDYGFSLLEVFNS

-429 MNTPSQLF
+429 MDTPSQLF

-449 VEYAEFDT
+449 VEYAEFDS
-457 MIKYLLRNYPG
+457 MIKHLLRNYPG

-482 YKLGIS
+482 HKLGIEVS
-488 VEKVEQILQKLD
+488 QVEQTLKNLEKY
-500 NFNFL
+500 NFL
-505 SYIPRS
+505 TYIPRNG
-511 DKPQIQ
+511 KPQIQ

-525 RHFALS
+525 RHFTLS
-531 DEVYKDRKEDA
+531 DEVYKDRKDDA
-542 TKRVQAVIDF
+542 TRRVQAVIDF
-552 VNNDNECRS
+552 VNNDSECRS

-568 GEKIKT
+568 GEKIKS
-574 RCGKCDVCNIR
+574 RCGRCDVCSIR
-585 NQMKINDEEYRN
+585 NQMNINDEEYKN
-597 ISAAILDELKKR
+597 ISELILDELKKR
-609 VVPLYETPSLAK
+609 VVPLYEAPSLAK

-631 VRWMLDNGTIEQD
+631 IRWMLDNGVIEQD
-644 ENGNLKEKGRQRS
+644 ENGNLKEKGRQQS

>member
-1 MKILKKLLFLQKR
+1 
-14 TLMSELTRAVLVKY
+14 MSELTRSVLVKY

-45 IEGHDTLALLPTGG
+45 IAGRDTLALLPTGG

-86 KDQVLHLKNINI
+86 KDQVLHLKRINI
-98 PASAIYSGMHPSEV
+98 AAAAIYSGMHPSEV
-112 EIAYNKAVFG
+112 ELAYNKAVFG

-129 SPERLMTDA
+129 SPERLITDT
-138 FIEAVKKMKVCL
+138 FIEAIKKMKVCL

-174 EIRPYIPNTPVL
+174 EIRPYIPSTPVL

-193 PKVVDDIQYRLGFKK
+193 PNVVDDIQFRLGFKE

-221 TYNVIKVADKYGLMY
+221 TYNVIKTADKYNLMY
-236 RLFMKMESGSGI
+236 RLFMKMDRGSGI

-255 RTKVISDWLQSVG
+255 RTKIIADWLQSVG
-268 ISATYYH
+268 VSATYYH

-287 KMWMDGKTKVISATN
+287 KTWMDGRIKVIVATN

-345 LLVSDSDIKQLK
+345 LIVADSDIKQLK
-357 DNLQQSY
+357 DNLQHSY
-364 PELERI
+364 PELDKI
-370 KAIYDAIGNYLQIP
+370 KTIYNALGNYLQIP
-384 VGAGNGHCY
+384 IGAGKGQSY
-393 PFDMTE
+393 PFDMEE
-399 FAKHYDFSLIEVFNS
+399 FAKTYGFSLIEVFNS

-422 FFALSEA
+422 FFVLSEA
-429 MNTPSQLF
+429 MSTPSQLM
-437 IKASR
+437 IKANR

-457 MIKYLLRNYPG
+457 LIKYLLRNYPG

-475 IKEEQIS
+475 IREEQIS
-482 YKLGIS
+482 QKLGID
-488 VEKVEQILQKLD
+488 VTKVESTLKELEKY
-500 NFNFL
+500 NFL
-505 SYIPRS
+505 TYIQRS

-517 YLTERQDT
+517 YLTEHQDT
-525 RHFALS
+525 KHFSLS
-531 DEVYKDRKEDA
+531 DDVYKDRKEDA
-542 TKRVQAVIDF
+542 TRRVQAVIDF
-552 VNNDNECRS
+552 VNNDDECRS

-568 GEKIKT
+568 GERIKT
-574 RCGKCDVCNIR
+574 RCGKCDVCSIR
-585 NQMKINDEEYRN
+585 NKMKINDEEYKN
-597 ISAAILDELKKR
+597 ISEIILGELKKR
-609 VVPLYETPSLAK
+609 IVPLYETPSLAK
-621 NYLEEKVLET
+621 HHLEEKVLET
-631 VRWMLDNGTIEQD
+631 VRWMLDNGVIEQD
-644 ENGNLKEKGRQRS
+644 ENGNLREKRQGS